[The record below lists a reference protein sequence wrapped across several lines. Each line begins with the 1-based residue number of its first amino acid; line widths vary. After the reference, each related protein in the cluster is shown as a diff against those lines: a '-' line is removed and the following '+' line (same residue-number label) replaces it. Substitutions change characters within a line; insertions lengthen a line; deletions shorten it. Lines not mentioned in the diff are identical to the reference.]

1 VSAAPARYEG
11 FVPGRHP
18 IDAYG
23 AGGFRFAGMGHVGSI
38 LATPRGIAA
47 IEPKSLSEITDATLA
62 PLFEEM
68 AGAPGS
74 IEFIVVGAGE
84 RMALL
89 PPLLSRR
96 LRTAGLRTESM
107 ATGSAARVYNV
118 MLGENRRVAA
128 LLLAA
133 P

>member
-1 VSAAPARYEG
+1 MSAAPARYDG

-47 IEPKSLSEITDATLA
+47 IGAKTLGEITDATLA

-68 AGAPGS
+68 AGAPGG
-74 IEFIVVGAGE
+74 IEFIVVGTGE

-96 LRTAGLRTESM
+96 LRTAGLRIESM

>member
-1 VSAAPARYEG
+1 VSQEPPRYEG

-38 LATPRGIAA
+38 LATPGGVRA
-47 IEPKSLSEITDATLA
+47 IEAKSLSEISDATLA
-62 PLFEEM
+62 PLFNEM

-74 IEFIVVGAGE
+74 IEFIVVGTGE

-89 PPLLSRR
+89 PPLVSRR
-96 LRTAGLRTESM
+96 LRTAGLRIEAM
-107 ATGSAARVYNV
+107 ATGPAARVYNV

>member
-1 VSAAPARYEG
+1 MSAAPARYEG

-23 AGGFRFAGMGHVGSI
+23 AGGFRFAGMGHIGSI

-47 IEPKSLSEITDATLA
+47 IEPNSLSEITDATLA

-68 AGAPGS
+68 AGAPGG
-74 IEFIVVGAGE
+74 IEFIVVGTGE

-96 LRTAGLRTESM
+96 LRTAGLRVESM

>member
-1 VSAAPARYEG
+1 VTAAPARYEG
-11 FVPGRHP
+11 FVPGRHS

-23 AGGFRFAGMGHVGSI
+23 AGGFRFAGMGHIGSI

-47 IEPKSLSEITDATLA
+47 IPPKALGEINDATLA
-62 PLFEEM
+62 PLFDEM

-74 IEFIVVGAGE
+74 IEFIVVGTGE

-96 LRTAGLRTESM
+96 LRTAGLRVEAM
-107 ATGSAARVYNV
+107 ATGPAARVYNV